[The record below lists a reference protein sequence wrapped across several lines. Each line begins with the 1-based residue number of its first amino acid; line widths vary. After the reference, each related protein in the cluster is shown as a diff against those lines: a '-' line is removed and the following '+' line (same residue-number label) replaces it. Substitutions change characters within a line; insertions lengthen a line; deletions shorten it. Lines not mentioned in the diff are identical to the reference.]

1 MSPCPTAIIVY
12 TWRTHPRLASEQ
24 IDQITSGVIALLEV
38 HFPDR
43 ISGYYFEGSCA
54 ERAIT
59 PLSDIDLAVVFKGRQ
74 ATTE

>member
-12 TWRTHPRLASEQ
+12 TWRTHPPLASEQ

-38 HFPDR
+38 HFHR